1 MTAAAFT
8 VLFGTRDMGSFSFYA
23 FVGLLLAQA
32 GGEYA
37 AMARTGTLGRKHKRE
52 WTYYVVAIPF
62 KAMIAASIVE
72 HVSTRTQPAMPAV
85 IAGILLAAAGITV
98 RVCGHMQLN
107 GAFSQYVEKRP
118 GQRLVQSGMY
128 TKIRHPMY
136 VGSIL
141 LFIGMPL
148 VVGVTWPWIFSALGI
163 GGILLRIRKEEDFLA
178 TELVGYREY
187 MRNTWRLLPYV
198 F

>member
-1 MTAAAFT
+1 
-8 VLFGTRDMGSFSFYA
+8 MGSIPLFA
-23 FVGLLLAQA
+23 FVGLLLAEVA
-32 GGEYA
+32 GEYA
-37 AMARTGTLGRKHKRE
+37 AMARTETLWRKHERE
-52 WTYYVVAIPF
+52 WTFYVVAIPF

-72 HVSTRTQPAMPAV
+72 HISTHTQPSIPAV
-85 IAGILLAAAGITV
+85 ISGSLLAAAGIVV
-98 RVCGHMQLN
+98 RVCGHLQLN

-136 VGSIL
+136 VGSIF

-148 VVGVTWPWIFSALGI
+148 VVAAKWAWVLSAVGMVGIIF
-163 GGILLRIRKEEDFLA
+163 RIRKEETFLA
-178 TELVGYREY
+178 RELVGYREY

>member
-1 MTAAAFT
+1 
-8 VLFGTRDMGSFSFYA
+8 MGSMPLYT
-23 FVGLLLAQA
+23 FVALLLAET

-37 AMARTGTLGRKHKRE
+37 AMARTGTLRRKHKRE
-52 WTYYVVAIPF
+52 WTYFAVAIPF
-62 KAMIAASIVE
+62 KAMIAACVAE
-72 HVSTRTQPAMPAV
+72 HVSSRTHPSMPVV
-85 IAGILLAAAGITV
+85 ISGSLLAAAGIVV
-98 RVCGHMQLN
+98 RVSGHLQLN
-107 GAFSQYVEKRP
+107 GAFSQYVEKQP
-118 GQRLVQSGMY
+118 GHRLVQSGMY
-128 TKIRHPMY
+128 AKIRHPMY

-148 VVGVTWPWIFSALGI
+148 VIGVTWAWIFSALGV
-163 GGILLRIRKEEDFLA
+163 GGIMFRIRKEEAFLA

>member
-1 MTAAAFT
+1 
-8 VLFGTRDMGSFSFYA
+8 MGSIPRYT
-23 FVGLLLAQA
+23 FVGLLLAEA

-37 AMARTGTLGRKHKRE
+37 AMARTRTLWRKHKRE
-52 WTYYVVAIPF
+52 WTYYAAAIPF

-72 HVSTRTQPAMPAV
+72 HVSAHTQPSMPAM
-85 IAGILLAAAGITV
+85 IAGSLLAAAGIIV
-98 RVCGHMQLN
+98 RVCGHLQLN

-118 GQRLVQSGMY
+118 DQRLVQSGMY

-148 VVGVTWPWIFSALGI
+148 VVGGTWAWIFSALGMV
-163 GGILLRIRKEEDFLA
+163 GILFRIRKEEAFLA
-178 TELVGYREY
+178 TELAGYRQY
-187 MRNTWRLLPYV
+187 MRSTWRLLPYV